1 MSAPDRRKLVDRRP
15 GVLSVRRQ
23 CDLSGVA
30 RSGVYRP
37 SPAANDD
44 DLALMRRLDPS

>member
-1 MSAPDRRKLVDRRP
+1 MSAPDRRKLVDRRH

-30 RSGVYRP
+30 RSGV
-37 SPAANDD
+37 
-44 DLALMRRLDPS
+44 ALILLVFSR